1 VGGSYAYTR
10 AAFGPLLG
18 FLTGW
23 ALYIAGWISLP
34 IFPLAFVIYLS
45 FFLPQLSPL
54 DSQLIKVLLITA
66 ITGVNL
72 LGVRAGGRLNDLLTL
87 AKLMSLALLIVLG
100 LALSLL
106 HPALAASHLL
116 PFAPL
121 GWSRFGASVVPIFWA
136 YAGFEAAV
144 LPASEIQQPQR
155 TLPRGLILGMA
166 IVILFYLLTSFAMV
180 VALPWQV
187 TAQASR
193 PLTDAF
199 GAILTRL
206 GLPTCFGVVLMSLG
220 GLVSIVGVYDVVTL
234 SIARL
239 SYAIATDELFPAAF
253 ARIHPKFGT
262 PSSGDGG
269 RSWGVRVAGK
279 SWRQA
284 AAYEA
289 VLKRG
294 EQRFERAA
302 RRRETWLLQ
311 ALRRRSVVVPSSERL
326 P

>member
-1 VGGSYAYTR
+1 
-10 AAFGPLLG
+10 
-18 FLTGW
+18 
-23 ALYIAGWISLP
+23 
-34 IFPLAFVIYLS
+34 
-45 FFLPQLSPL
+45 
-54 DSQLIKVLLITA
+54 
-66 ITGVNL
+66 
-72 LGVRAGGRLNDLLTL
+72 
-87 AKLMSLALLIVLG
+87 
-100 LALSLL
+100 
-106 HPALAASHLL
+106 
-116 PFAPL
+116 
-121 GWSRFGASVVPIFWA
+121 VPIFWA

-166 IVILFYLLTSFAMV
+166 IVNHFYLLTSFAVV

-187 TAQASR
+187 TAQAPR

-199 GAILTRL
+199 GAILTGL
-206 GLPTCFGVVLMSLG
+206 GLPTRFGVVLMSLG

-239 SYAIATDELFPAAF
+239 SYAMAMDGLFPAAF

-262 PSSGDGG
+262 PFIDLGFQAVSAVVFALLFDLTHLIAISVFFLGLCYLLTSLSALRLLQRAPEQRLHLPALRLLLILAALSSMYLIAQAPLRLIATGG
-269 RSWGVRVAGK
+269 AVMLVGLGVFVWREK

-289 VLKRG
+289 ALKRG
-294 EQRFERAA
+294 EHRFERAA

-311 ALRRRSVVVPSSERL
+311 ALRRRSMAVPSSERL